1 MGQVTGDHAAAVE
14 AALAQAFGDL
24 VGRVPASDGMLT
36 VELADPARLLDV
48 LSLLRDRDDL
58 RLAHLADI
66 TVVDRLPREPR
77 FDVVYHLFSLT
88 PPLRLRLKVALGE
101 GQALASAT
109 GLWSGANYSER
120 EVFDLFGI
128 VFEGHPNLERI
139 LLPDDY
145 VGFPLR
151 RDHPLGEI
159 EVEFDLPHRKR
170 FGHA

>member
-1 MGQVTGDHAAAVE
+1 MYKRQE
-14 AALAQAFGDL
+14 
-24 VGRVPASDGMLT
+24 
-36 VELADPARLLDV
+36 V
-48 LSLLRDRDDL
+48 LGLLRDHADL
-58 RLAHLADI
+58 AFSMLADV
-66 TVVDRLPREPR
+66 TAVDRLPREPR
-77 FDVVYHLFSLT
+77 FDVVYHLHAFAL
-88 PPLRLRLKVALGE
+88 PLRLRLKVPLALD
-101 GQALASAT
+101 QTIPSVT
-109 GLWSGANYSER
+109 GLWSGANFSER

-159 EVEFDLPHRKR
+159 EVDFDLPHRKR

>member
-1 MGQVTGDHAAAVE
+1 MGQVTNGGQAVE
-14 AALAQAFGDL
+14 AALTEAFGDL
-24 VGRVPASDGMLT
+24 LSFVPTSDGMLT
-36 VELADPARLLDV
+36 VELAEPSRLLDV
-48 LSLLRDRDDL
+48 LGWLRSHADFAF
-58 RLAHLADI
+58 AHLADV
-66 TVVDRLPREPR
+66 TAVDRLPREPR
-77 FDVVYHLFSLT
+77 FDLVYHLFSLAL
-88 PPLRLRLKVALGE
+88 PLRLRLRVPLALD
-101 GQALASAT
+101 QPIASVT

-128 VFEGHPNLERI
+128 VFSGHPNLERI

-159 EVEFDLPHRKR
+159 PVDFDLPYRKR